1 MTGLEQIIHDIERE
15 IAEYDR
21 VIDAEPPQAMVGIG
35 AAAGVNIR
43 SQRGRDAMT
52 IDTLERRLDK
62 ALFDFSED
70 MRSQY
75 DEESAR
81 PATHADISECAR
93 QAFYVMFEMK
103 KSIIAYLKENGS

>member
-21 VIDAEPPQAMVGIG
+21 VIDAEPPQAMG
-35 AAAGVNIR
+35 AADREPAGGR